1 MSSRTQ
7 PQPSQKPRV
16 LVEPHLHPGPRQRT
30 PPVTDIRQTKEYKAA
45 ARRWI
50 STIVALPI
58 LMYTS
63 WVLYERTYGNK
74 QPKRLRADRL
84 QQEE

>member
-1 MSSRTQ
+1 MFSRTR
-7 PQPSQKPRV
+7 PQLSQRPRV
-16 LVEPHLHPGPRQRT
+16 VVDPHLHPEPRRRT
-30 PPVTDIRQTKEYKAA
+30 PPITDIRQTNEYKAA

-74 QPKRLRADRL
+74 QPKRLRDHV
-84 QQEE
+84 QQE